1 MNTPN
6 EAPPDGITIPATVLP
21 PLTLVR
27 NNPRLAKEGYKSF
40 QGLAAD
46 KRTMILD
53 AIKTSLSN
61 PTNDMSKFV
70 GRVKVKK
77 FQQEIQN
84 PDLTMNELQ
93 IMLLEVVQMKYVQL
107 TGPPYQIKYHTALL
121 K

>member
-1 MNTPN
+1 MNTQN
-6 EAPPDGITIPATVLP
+6 EAPPNGITIPATVLP

-27 NNPRLAKEGYKSF
+27 NNPQLAKEGYKSF

-46 KRTMILD
+46 ERTMILN

-61 PTNDMSKFV
+61 PTNDMSKFM

-84 PDLTMNELQ
+84 PDLTMDDYESYSRKLS
-93 IMLLEVVQMKYVQL
+93 E
-107 TGPPYQIKYHTALL
+107 
-121 K
+121 

>member
-6 EAPPDGITIPATVLP
+6 EAPPKGITIPATVLP
-21 PLTLVR
+21 PLTMVQ
-27 NNPRLAKEGYKSF
+27 NNPQLAKEGYKSF

-46 KRTMILD
+46 ERTMILD

-61 PTNDMSKFV
+61 PTNDMSRFV

-84 PDLTMNELQ
+84 PDLTMDELQ
-93 IMLLEVVQMKYVQL
+93 IMLSEVV
-107 TGPPYQIKYHTALL
+107 
-121 K
+121 